1 MNNTKININNKNY
14 YLKDDPDTF
23 LLEILRNKLK
33 LKGTKFGCG
42 LEQCGACLVL
52 SEGNILY
59 SCTTPAQDVHGKN
72 ITTIEGIGG
81 SEKMDPIQRVFV
93 QERAAQCG
101 YCLPG
106 IIISTKALLN
116 KNPKPTK
123 QEIKEALSSNL
134 CRCGS
139 HHSII
144 KAVLK
149 LAGESQQ

>member
-1 MNNTKININNKNY
+1 MKINLKVNNKECSVDVEPETP
-14 YLKDDPDTF
+14 LIF
-23 LLEILRNKLK
+23 ILRNYLK
-33 LKGTKFGCG
+33 LKGTKLGCS

-52 SEGNILY
+52 SEGDILY
-59 SCTTPAQDVHGKN
+59 SCTTPAQDVQGKN
-72 ITTIEGIGG
+72 ITTIEGIGD
-81 SEKMDPIQRVFV
+81 SEKMDPIQSVFV